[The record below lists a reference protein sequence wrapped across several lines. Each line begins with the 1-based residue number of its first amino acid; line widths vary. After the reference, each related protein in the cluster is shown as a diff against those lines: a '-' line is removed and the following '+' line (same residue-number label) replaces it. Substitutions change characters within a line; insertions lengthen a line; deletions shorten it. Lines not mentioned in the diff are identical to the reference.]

1 MSKNEDFGWERR
13 ETILRSLKNES
24 RYLSHAILAF
34 WKQRIDPWLYKDR
47 SLYFKTRSLV
57 QQGLIIELKVDIFS
71 SFSFGF
77 FTPISRVNYATNNH
91 EKWLCIWH
99 LCSIG
104 IKYWWTMMQMILP
117 LMQRCMLMIFIFILF
132 ILGKVKLWPL

>member
-47 SLYFKTRSLV
+47 SLDIKYRSLV
-57 QQGLIIELKVDIFS
+57 LQGSILEFKVNIS
-71 SFSFGF
+71 SYVFGLALH
-77 FTPISRVNYATNNH
+77 TPISELKYAKNNVKNDYACCFY
-91 EKWLCIWH
+91 EV
-99 LCSIG
+99 
-104 IKYWWTMMQMILP
+104 
-117 LMQRCMLMIFIFILF
+117 
-132 ILGKVKLWPL
+132 LGLNIDES